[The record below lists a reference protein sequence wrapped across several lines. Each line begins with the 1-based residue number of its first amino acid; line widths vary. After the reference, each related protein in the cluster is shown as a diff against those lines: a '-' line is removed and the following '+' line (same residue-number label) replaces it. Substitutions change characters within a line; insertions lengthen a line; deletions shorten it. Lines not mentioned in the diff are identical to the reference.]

1 MKLRPKMCIGI
12 SLAPTWLSGEGWRQP
27 DSGIEGLYSSDFAL
41 ATARQAEAAH
51 LDFVFR
57 PDANYLPLPVLE
69 QSFGFS
75 SLDATLLMAS
85 IARETSK
92 IGLVTT
98 ISTTFG
104 HPYLVARQLMSLH
117 WLSHGRAGWNIVTAL
132 QGHGNFGLPAMPPSD
147 ARYTRAIEFTEV
159 VRGLWSSFPPEALLV
174 DRAAGRYA
182 DTDLVL
188 PIHHHGAEFAVEG
201 PMNLPQYPGA
211 RMPLMQAGGSA
222 TGVDFA
228 GQVAD
233 LVFGMTPDMAS
244 AKAMRDQLSERAIAH
259 RRAPRDIRL
268 LPGLSLYLGET
279 RDQARELFLATHC
292 RVDRAQRVERVLEA
306 TGLDLTD
313 WPDDRR
319 ILPSDLPAPVPSGRS
334 RRHHALL
341 RHLVETDRPTVAG
354 LLARPEI
361 LSSVHW
367 QVIGTV
373 DDAFSEIRRWFEAGA
388 IDGFIAVPG
397 GARHSLDLTLQAL
410 VPRLADAGL
419 FRKEYRATSF
429 LGHLQDE
436 DDPRTPGTH

>member
-41 ATARQAEAAH
+41 DTAKQAEAAH

-85 IARETSK
+85 IARETAR

-132 QGHGNFGLPAMPPSD
+132 QGHENFGLPAMPPSD
-147 ARYTRAIEFTEV
+147 ARYTRAIEFAEV
-159 VRGLWSSFPPEALLV
+159 VRALWSSFPSEALLV
-174 DRAAGRYA
+174 DRVSGRYA
-182 DTDLVL
+182 DTAQIL
-188 PIHHHGAEFAVEG
+188 PIKHHGAEFAVEG
-201 PMNLPQYPGA
+201 PMNLPRFPGP
-211 RMPLMQAGGSA
+211 RIPLMQAGGSA
-222 TGVDFA
+222 KGVDFA

-233 LVFGMTPDMAS
+233 LVFGMTPDIAS
-244 AKAMRDQLSERAIAH
+244 AKAMRDQLSARARAH
-259 RRAPRDIRL
+259 GRAPRDIRL

-279 RDQARELFLATHC
+279 RKEARALFLETHR
-292 RVDRAQRVERVLEA
+292 RVDRMQRVERVLSVI
-306 TGLDLTD
+306 GLDLSE

-319 ILPSDLPAPVPSGRS
+319 ILPSDLPQPSTSNWGRTHRERL
-334 RRHHALL
+334 RRI
-341 RHLVETDRPTVAG
+341 VETEQPTVAE

-373 DDAFSEIRRWFEAGA
+373 DDAFAEISNWFEAGA

-397 GARHSLDLTLQAL
+397 GARSSLDLTLKAL
-410 VPRLADAGL
+410 VPRLAEAGL
-419 FRKEYRATSF
+419 FRKAYRSATF

-436 DDPRTPGTH
+436 DETARTNPG